1 MKISPHV
8 FIYRFPIGAISSITN
23 RVTGLYL
30 TGIFLG
36 TGIYQYCPIDY
47 EEKLKKIGKPYQ
59 SILIYSILFSSCY
72 HTLGGIRHFI
82 WDKKPS
88 LITTKITTKSSYLLF
103 GTSIGLSYFLEKMIN
118 HKSKYLKKKE

>member
-47 EEKLKKIGKPYQ
+47 EEKWKKIEKPYQ
-59 SILIYSILFSSCY
+59 SIFLFILLLFPSCY

-82 WDKKPS
+82 M
-88 LITTKITTKSSYLLF
+88 
-103 GTSIGLSYFLEKMIN
+103 G
-118 HKSKYLKKKE
+118 

>member
-8 FIYRFPIGAISSITN
+8 SIYRFPIGAISSITN
-23 RVTGLYL
+23 RITGLYL

-36 TGIYQYCPIDY
+36 TGMFQFCPIDAT
-47 EEKLKKIGKPYQ
+47 EKWKKIKKPYQ
-59 SILIYSILFSSCY
+59 SILLYSVIFPSCY

-88 LITTKITTKSSYLLF
+88 FITTKLTTKSSYLIF
-103 GTSIGLSYFLEKMIN
+103 GTSFALTFLIEKLIN
-118 HKSKYLKKKE
+118 FRIK

>member
-36 TGIYQYCPIDY
+36 AGIYQYCPIDY
-47 EEKLKKIGKPYQ
+47 EEKWKKIGKPYQ